1 MARITILD
9 PVGVARDTDAQINSD
24 PGPAAGSLVG
34 KRIGLRYDT
43 AWKSF
48 EWVLDEW
55 EPRFVAAGASIVRW
69 VAGNR
74 IGDEGERTSGE
85 LKRFAADVDI
95 GIVGLGN

>member
-1 MARITILD
+1 MSKITILD
-9 PVGVARDTDAQINSD
+9 PVALPPEVDPD
-24 PGPAAGSLVG
+24 PGADAGALAG
-34 KRIGLRYDT
+34 KIVGLRYDT
-43 AWKSF
+43 AWRSY

-55 EPRFVAAGASIVRW
+55 EQLLRRRGATVSRW

>member
-1 MARITILD
+1 MTRIKILD
-9 PVGVARDTDAQINSD
+9 PVALPPDVDPD
-24 PGPAAGSLVG
+24 PGADAGDLTG
-34 KRIGLRYDT
+34 KVIGLRYDT
-43 AWKSF
+43 AWRSY

-55 EPRFVAAGASIVRW
+55 EALLNQRGAKVVRW

-74 IGDEGERTSGE
+74 VGEAGERTSGE